1 MATGSTTVSP
11 GSERP
16 AWLPDFCSLPVL
28 GAVMAAA
35 LLLVVVILLASGEDP
50 RDPSAWMRFAGIAF
64 LASLIALSAALLLC
78 RLRPLLLRFRALAG
92 VPLALAA
99 VALLAFAET
108 LAAAWAA
115 RELLPELGLG
125 GRPVLPLALRAA
137 VLALLGAA
145 VALRY
150 FFVLERWQAGVEA
163 QARAEMEALQAR
175 IQPHFLFNT
184 MNSIAS
190 LIAIDAER
198 AERAVEDFS
207 DLMRAALGRR
217 ATHPLGEELE
227 LVRRYLAIEQLRL
240 GDRLRVRMEVAG
252 APLDTEIPAL
262 LIQPLVENA
271 VLHGIQNRAEGG
283 VITISA
289 RREGDRLR
297 ILVGNPLPP
306 EAAGVSGF
314 GIAHENVRRRL
325 ELRYGR
331 RAALRVREEDG
342 YYACELSVPLS

>member
-1 MATGSTTVSP
+1 MATGSTTASP

-16 AWLPDFCSLPVL
+16 AWLADFCSLPVL
-28 GAVMAAA
+28 GAVMASA
-35 LLLVVVILLASGEDP
+35 LALVLVILLASGEDP
-50 RDPSAWMRFAGIAF
+50 RDVSAWIRFAGIAF

-78 RLRPLLLRFRALAG
+78 RLRPLWLRLPAAAG

-99 VALLAFAET
+99 VAMLAFAET

-115 RELLPELGLG
+115 RELIPELGLS
-125 GRPVLPLALRAA
+125 GRAVIPLALRAA
-137 VLALLGAA
+137 LLALLGAA

-150 FFVLERWQAGVEA
+150 FFVLERWRAGVET

-175 IQPHFLFNT
+175 IHPHFLFNT

-190 LIAIDAER
+190 LIAIDPER

-207 DLMRAALGRR
+207 DLMRAALGRK
-217 ATHPLGEELE
+217 ASHSLGEELA

-240 GDRLRVRMEVAG
+240 GDRLLVRMDSEG
-252 APLDTEIPAL
+252 APADVEIPAL

-271 VLHGIQNRAEGG
+271 VLHGIQQRAEGG
-283 VITISA
+283 TVEIVVA
-289 RREGDRLR
+289 PEGELLR
-297 ILVGNPLPP
+297 VLVRNPRPR
-306 EAAGVSGF
+306 AAGAGSGF
-314 GIAHENVRRRL
+314 GMALDNVRRRL

-331 RAALRVREEDG
+331 RASLVTREEGD
-342 YYACELSVPLS
+342 YYACELRLPRS